1 MFQTGGTKHFN
12 ICCSLQCRS
21 LGHWASSG
29 KVPSNFVEALQRQ
42 YMLDVDNRIAGLQ
55 CMLTSDLSKSLPGAI
70 AKHRVM
76 KWDSSL
82 NEEQVAGVM
91 CDLSVIKEGEQPGS
105 LPADVNV
112 QQLLLVAST
121 MLPWSCLH
129 AYYQLESTLLFIKQI
144 YESDSGVHS
153 TGGLPEVA

>member
-1 MFQTGGTKHFN
+1 MQV
-12 ICCSLQCRS
+12 ICLQCRS
-21 LGHWASSG
+21 LGNWAVSG
-29 KVPSNFVEALQRQ
+29 KVPSKFVEALQRQ
-42 YMLDVDNRIAGLQ
+42 YILDVDNRMAGLQ
-55 CMLTSDLSKSLPGAI
+55 RILTSDLSKSLPITI

-82 NEEQVAGVM
+82 DEGQVAGVM
-91 CDLSVIKEGEQPGS
+91 HDLSVSKGGEQP
-105 LPADVNV
+105 ADVDV

-129 AYYQLESTLLFIKQI
+129 AYYELESTVSFVKQI
-144 YESDSGVHS
+144 HETDSGVHS